1 MSNIIQHDRIFAFT
15 SIEQNNVDQLKQTIN
30 TLINQY
36 NITDKIVIFAKD
48 VSAFSGLVYENVK
61 LMFIPEQCD
70 NNAKIKNYVLNI
82 YKEQKFN
89 GFLHILEDNVVFF
102 KDPSEYLN
110 TIESTMAFLD
120 YDIHFSTVTDP
131 CNYLFNKFNPRITL
145 DIDDQKLLD
154 LGISK
159 AISFTSHSNVS
170 YIIYN
175 YGAFKNENNIQLF
188 NEQFSIAMYM
198 IIEFL
203 ARRKQLKRKDQLYY
217 MNQYLNV
224 KEEIGVF
231 GTLSGKKDNEINQ
244 QQMQAEDAIF
254 KSMNVNYAPDNSIDM
269 VLDALYTKIL
279 EKTSQTN
286 V

>member
-1 MSNIIQHDRIFAFT
+1 
-15 SIEQNNVDQLKQTIN
+15 
-30 TLINQY
+30 
-36 NITDKIVIFAKD
+36 
-48 VSAFSGLVYENVK
+48 
-61 LMFIPEQCD
+61 MFIPEQCD

-120 YDIHFSTVTDP
+120 YDIHFSTITDP

-203 ARRKQLKRKDQLYY
+203 ARRKQMKRKDQLYY

-231 GTLSGKKDNEINQ
+231 GILSGKKDNEINQ
-244 QQMQAEDAIF
+244 
-254 KSMNVNYAPDNSIDM
+254 
-269 VLDALYTKIL
+269 
-279 EKTSQTN
+279 
-286 V
+286 